1 MVMVHHLQ
9 LCGGHFLPIGW
20 HYRSTAINRLYK
32 ACHSNSVDQLPH
44 GSTCYPKKKADNKFS
59 EGRILCKISKQSAN
73 KKLYKL
79 EQTQMETTTQ
89 YLDRVQCLAFNAQDM
104 TEESIVGLA
113 VEGLLPKY
121 KSCVLSHDPKT
132 FSSLRNALEIASAV
146 AECNPQINALNSMT
160 ELVQAI
166 KEIKEEVKNIK
177 TPSFQPVTQPPLP
190 PAFHG
195 YHMPPPI
202 SRPAQ
207 QFHHQPQAQMKTCNG
222 CGSWGVILCYILL
235 SVMVVTASAQD
246 RIVQRLNYGVIFK
259 EISSIQMGQEYWTH
273 TFELEL
279 PKQVTMPPFA
289 RLPYHE
295 NFKM

>member
-1 MVMVHHLQ
+1 MAQDAELIQQIAALLNPPNTLILDKFSGDGSSSPAVWWPLFTNWVALQKYSDQQALQSLPLQ
-9 LCGGHFLPIGW
+9 LSGPAATWFHMLPQEKKQTI
-20 HYRSTAINRLYK
+20 
-32 ACHSNSVDQLPH
+32 NSVKEEFYARFQ
-44 GSTCYPKKKADNKFS
+44 NK
-59 EGRILCKISKQSAN
+59 SAN

-222 CGSWGVILCYILL
+222 CGIRAYPSKFG
-235 SVMVVTASAQD
+235 
-246 RIVQRLNYGVIFK
+246 
-259 EISSIQMGQEYWTH
+259 
-273 TFELEL
+273 
-279 PKQVTMPPFA
+279 
-289 RLPYHE
+289 
-295 NFKM
+295 